1 MTDKK
6 RKVKRFSVMT
16 YIWQFFASFIIFS
29 IIFEIL
35 FDNFEMI
42 DDFPERLAGL
52 FAVFTPII
60 LLISK
65 QANAITQ
72 LEQRLASYNN
82 NIMMTEDQIRLLK
95 KEDDKEALEDATDKL
110 YQYKVSYNET
120 IESYNSAINLLPFK
134 FFKQVFGHREKSYF
148 SDFDF

>member
-6 RKVKRFSVMT
+6 INIKRFNVMT
-16 YIWQFFASFIIFS
+16 YIWQFFGAFIVYNIIFG
-29 IIFEIL
+29 IL
-35 FDNFEMI
+35 FDDFEII
-42 DDFPERLAGL
+42 DDFPERLSGL
-52 FAVFTPII
+52 FAVFTPFV
-60 LLISK
+60 LLLSK

-72 LEQRLASYNN
+72 LEQRLASYNS

-95 KEDDKEALEDATDKL
+95 KEGDKEALEDATDKL
-110 YQYKVSYNET
+110 YQYKISYNET

-134 FFKQVFGHREKSYF
+134 LLKYILGHKEKSYF